1 MWQSHMPGTS
11 VLPLPSM
18 IWAPAGGFTSAAG
31 PSAAIK
37 PLSTTTVCSDRKCRL
52 SASNNLTL
60 VKATG
65 VVGTLANDLANVG
78 IRAAS
83 ASPCAFCSFSRS
95 LSYPSGNHEIPTVR
109 PKNLLFALV
118 QTGIGELPRP
128 ETAQAVTVFFLS
140 PLPISRL
147 VSFSALALPPG
158 SNGSDLSGLCDQ
170 ALNELGVELHRPGER
185 DIKRRRQIRRAAGV
199 DRTFP

>member
-65 VVGTLANDLANVG
+65 VVGTLSYDLANVG
-78 IRAAS
+78 LRAAR
-83 ASPCAFCSFSRS
+83 ASTCAFCSFSRS

-147 VSFSALALPPG
+147 VSFSAVALPPRRHG
-158 SNGSDLSGLCDQ
+158 
-170 ALNELGVELHRPGER
+170 R
-185 DIKRRRQIRRAAGV
+185 DFSEIGRASC
-199 DRTFP
+199 